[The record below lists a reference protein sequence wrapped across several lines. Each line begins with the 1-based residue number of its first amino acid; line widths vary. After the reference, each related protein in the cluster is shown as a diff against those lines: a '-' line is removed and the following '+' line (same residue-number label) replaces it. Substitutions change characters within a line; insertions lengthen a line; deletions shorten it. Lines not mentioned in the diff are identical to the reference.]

1 MKAVLLI
8 GSSTAGF
15 YLAWRYLIRSDDHGK
30 AIVLAGVG
38 TGALGA
44 LTLGPVG
51 LAGLFGPAV
60 LFRLIRRRRR
70 NRTDRERCACTPEAF
85 EALAD
90 AVRAKGSLR
99 LAIAELAR
107 SGPAP
112 ARAPF
117 RSVQKQLEAGVDLAS
132 AVGSLADEFGS
143 DEAREAVL
151 AMRLHLASGGNLAE
165 SLELVAERARDGL
178 SVERELVAM
187 TAQGRMSGL
196 VMALSAP
203 GFALVTH
210 SIGLGGGFL
219 IRNPVGV
226 AILVAGLA
234 LDLCGYLWMRKIC
247 EVRW

>member
-90 AVRAKGSLR
+90 AVEQRALSGWPSQSLR
-99 LAIAELAR
+99 AQGLLRLGLRLGRFRSNWRRESISRALSVRSQMSLDQMRRERLFSQCAFILPPAATWPSRLSWSQ
-107 SGPAP
+107 SGP
-112 ARAPF
+112 
-117 RSVQKQLEAGVDLAS
+117 
-132 AVGSLADEFGS
+132 
-143 DEAREAVL
+143 
-151 AMRLHLASGGNLAE
+151 
-165 SLELVAERARDGL
+165 
-178 SVERELVAM
+178 
-187 TAQGRMSGL
+187 
-196 VMALSAP
+196 VMASRSSGNSWP
-203 GFALVTH
+203 
-210 SIGLGGGFL
+210 
-219 IRNPVGV
+219 
-226 AILVAGLA
+226 
-234 LDLCGYLWMRKIC
+234 
-247 EVRW
+247 

>member
-1 MKAVLLI
+1 MRSLLLL
-8 GSSTAGF
+8 GASTASF
-15 YLAWRYLIRSDDHGK
+15 YLAWRYLVRSEDHGK

-44 LTLGPVG
+44 LTFGPVG
-51 LAGLFGPAV
+51 LAGLILPAF
-60 LFRLIRRRRR
+60 LFRLIGRYRKKRAH
-70 NRTDRERCACTPEAF
+70 RERCACTPEAF

-90 AVRAKGSLR
+90 AIRAKGSLR
-99 LAIAELAR
+99 LAITELAD

-117 RSVQKQLEAGVDLAS
+117 RSVQKQLEAGVDLAT
-132 AVGSLADEFGS
+132 AAGSLAEEFGS

-151 AMRLHLASGGNLAE
+151 AMHLHLASGGNLAE

-203 GFALVTH
+203 GFALATH
-210 SIGLGGGFL
+210 TIGLGGGFL

-226 AILVAGLA
+226 AILVAGLF